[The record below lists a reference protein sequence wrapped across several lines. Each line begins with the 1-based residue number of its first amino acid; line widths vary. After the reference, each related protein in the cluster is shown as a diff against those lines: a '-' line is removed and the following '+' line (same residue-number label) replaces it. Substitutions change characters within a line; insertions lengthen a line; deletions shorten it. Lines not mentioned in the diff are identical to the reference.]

1 MVKQKRNFIT
11 IDLNEYNDAL
21 KKSMFDSEWVQN
33 LYTDKENLLEFFS
46 RIGDQNF
53 IKNAMRFEETKNI
66 KYLLQTKN
74 STLLPDFAND
84 LFFEAGKPE
93 TTMQLINEIYQKT
106 NYYAERVEDLL
117 NEYSENT
124 RNFFETTIKPF
135 PDNIEDTWKP
145 ITKFKIGNQ
154 IASLEK
160 NSIKFLDEN
169 CEFSQYFTE
178 RKSKKLLKKLH
189 LTYKTMPES
198 EYKTTRR
205 RLLNYKESLIPTHCA
220 EISPDNASYK
230 ITLKS
235 NQTVKRDNQEY
246 TLLGECIRV
255 YHIQEIK

>member
-1 MVKQKRNFIT
+1 M
-11 IDLNEYNDAL
+11 Y
-21 KKSMFDSEWVQN
+21 DSEWVQN

-46 RIGDQNF
+46 RTGDNNT
-53 IKNAMRFEETKNI
+53 IRNAMRFEETKNI

-74 STLLPDFAND
+74 STLLPDFSAD

-93 TTMQLINEIYQKT
+93 KTMQLINEIYHKT
-106 NYYAERVEDLL
+106 SYYAERVEDLL

-124 RNFFETTIKPF
+124 RNFFETTIQPF

-145 ITKFKIGNQ
+145 IAKFKIGNQ
-154 IASLEK
+154 FAILEK
-160 NSIKFLDEN
+160 NSIRFLDEN
-169 CEFSQYFTE
+169 CEFAQYFTE
-178 RKSKKLLKKLH
+178 RKTKKLLKKLY
-189 LTYKTMPES
+189 LNYKTLPES

-205 RLLNYKESLIPTHCA
+205 RLLNYKESLIPTHYA
-220 EISPDNASYK
+220 DISPDNSSYK

-235 NQTVKRDNQEY
+235 NQTVKRGSQEF